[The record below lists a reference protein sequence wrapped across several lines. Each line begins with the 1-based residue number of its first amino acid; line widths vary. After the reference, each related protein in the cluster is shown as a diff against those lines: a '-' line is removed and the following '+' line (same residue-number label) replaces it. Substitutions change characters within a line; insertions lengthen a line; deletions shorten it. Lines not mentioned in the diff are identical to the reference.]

1 MGGTVVGIQTAHHTK
16 ENRKKDT
23 AMFEVILCS
32 AIISMVFVLKEIRN
46 ALEEIAD
53 KLNNIHKEIK
63 KGKGK

>member
-1 MGGTVVGIQTAHHTK
+1 
-16 ENRKKDT
+16 
-23 AMFEVILCS
+23 MFEVILCS
-32 AIISMVFVLKEIRN
+32 TIISLVFILKEIRN

>member
-1 MGGTVVGIQTAHHTK
+1 
-16 ENRKKDT
+16 
-23 AMFEVILCS
+23 MFEVILCS
-32 AIISMVFVLKEIRN
+32 AIISLVFVLKEIRN

>member
-1 MGGTVVGIQTAHHTK
+1 
-16 ENRKKDT
+16 
-23 AMFEVILCS
+23 MFEVILCS